1 MAAHSNV
8 AVDLLVKDLIK
19 YIPKGQIKRLASEA
33 RMRIIPDEIRDYATS
48 NADVIPLL
56 RDLRI
61 LCGTLG
67 ILGKA
72 TLYRVSLQLSYYIK
86 AVEYSNGTRSCRK
99 VSREVLHPNEKKWN
113 LQFEN

>member
-33 RMRIIPDEIRDYATS
+33 RMRIIPDDIRDYATS

-72 TLYRVSLQLSYYIK
+72 TLYRVSLQLSFYFL
-86 AVEYSNGTRSCRK
+86 NQGCR
-99 VSREVLHPNEKKWN
+99 V
-113 LQFEN
+113 F

>member
-1 MAAHSNV
+1 MSNTVCNKFLIRVVIFFHFRLEHKNSFIIVAAHSNV

-33 RMRIIPDEIRDYATS
+33 RMRHIPDEIREYATS
-48 NADVIPLL
+48 NADVITIL
-56 RDLRI
+56 RDLRV

-72 TLYRVSLQLSYYIK
+72 KLFMVS
-86 AVEYSNGTRSCRK
+86 T
-99 VSREVLHPNEKKWN
+99 
-113 LQFEN
+113 

>member
-1 MAAHSNV
+1 MNFRLEHKNAFIIVAAHSNV
-8 AVDLLVKDLIK
+8 AVDLLVKDLIR

-33 RMRIIPDEIRDYATS
+33 RMRHIPDEIRDFATS

-56 RDLRI
+56 RDLRV

-72 TLYRVSLQLSYYIK
+72 KLYRVSL
-86 AVEYSNGTRSCRK
+86 
-99 VSREVLHPNEKKWN
+99 
-113 LQFEN
+113 